1 MHCYAIEGIRSTIS
15 YEIRIYGLWKY
26 SPKSKPIGTFVNS
39 HICSVAYSALETVK
53 EMQVKSEE
61 ATVPHARPKPRGR

>member
-15 YEIRIYGLWKY
+15 YEIRIFGLWKY
-26 SPKSKPIGTFVNS
+26 SSKLRPIGIFANP
-39 HICSVAYSALETVK
+39 HICLVAYPALETIK
-53 EMQVKSEE
+53 EMQVKFEG